1 MYVKRCR
8 KQTEDR
14 SARAIILKEAL
25 VKLKDL
31 MPMEEEQEEEEE
43 EEEEE
48 KKW

>member
-31 MPMEEEQEEEEE
+31 MPMEEEQEEEKKKKKK
-43 EEEEE
+43 